1 MSQSLCFN
9 DFIFSPVTRDKEL
22 DISHVLWRCLL
33 TVLQNTSVTD
43 ANPVRVAI
51 FMPCQD
57 FLFLG
62 RGILYDHSR
71 SGVG

>member
-33 TVLQNTSVTD
+33 TVLQNTFAGGSQPR
-43 ANPVRVAI
+43 NVA
-51 FMPCQD
+51 FFVHCQD
-57 FLFLG
+57 LYPLG
-62 RGILYDHSR
+62 CGISYGH
-71 SGVG
+71 